1 MWKTIL
7 ERLYDDGKIDETRLD
22 NAVTK
27 GLITEAEKIEITT
40 Q

>member
-1 MWKTIL
+1 MWKIIL
-7 ERLYDDGKIDETRLD
+7 ERLYDTGKIDETRLD

-27 GLITEAEKIEITT
+27 GLITEAEKTEIMT